1 MESSPRTVPLFFLLF
16 LNLFSVRDLNEW
28 QKRCIL
34 IYYAYFGKG
43 RTKDMDS
50 KKLTKDFVVG
60 NPLGIHARPASVFV
74 QAAADFE
81 SEITVTNLESGHIAD
96 GRSVMS
102 MLMLSAPQGTR
113 IRLEISGR
121 DADKAMEALS
131 RLIEGGFDE

>member
-1 MESSPRTVPLFFLLF
+1 
-16 LNLFSVRDLNEW
+16 
-28 QKRCIL
+28 
-34 IYYAYFGKG
+34 
-43 RTKDMDS
+43 MDS

-74 QAAADFE
+74 QAASDFE

-121 DADKAMEALS
+121 DADKAMETLS

>member
-1 MESSPRTVPLFFLLF
+1 
-16 LNLFSVRDLNEW
+16 
-28 QKRCIL
+28 
-34 IYYAYFGKG
+34 
-43 RTKDMDS
+43 MDS